1 LRGRSRQEEDSG
13 VALPRLRPVL
23 GFLLALTV
31 LAELAAMPLSWGLE
45 PAWDTLLLAV
55 SSTVT
60 TAAGA
65 LILSRHPRHV
75 IGWLLIIQGLE
86 AALAG
91 DLCQG
96 WGLRAADQGWPLG
109 PPAEF
114 VVTASWLSTA
124 PLGVA
129 VLLLFPTGRLLA
141 RRWFLVLALSVV
153 GVLAGVP
160 GWVFSS
166 EAGSEYQSG
175 HNPYAV
181 GWLPAWELFVGGFA
195 VVGVS
200 LLASLVAVVV
210 RFRASSGVERLQLK
224 WFALASGALAIGLPL
239 AGALWWVTPIAH
251 VIPALVVTAWPI
263 AICVAILRYRLY
275 DVDLVISR
283 TFTYATL
290 TVLLATVYGG
300 AVVVLGAVIGR
311 QSVWAT
317 AGATLLAA
325 AAFRLAHR
333 RVQDVVDRR
342 FRRQRHDALA
352 VVTGFVDD
360 LRHDRAEPE
369 QVVAAIRAAMRNPG
383 LELRF
388 VLQPDGPPVDE
399 RGRPVAD
406 ADPDRERVPVER
418 GGMTLG
424 EVVWSPG
431 SDADRALLSSV
442 LDAASIAIEM
452 ARLRVELRQRLVEV
466 DESRARIAAVADDER
481 RRLER
486 DLHDGAQQRLVSIGL
501 ALRHAQHELDARPEA
516 ARRTLDG
523 AVVEVSAAIEELRSL
538 AHGLRPALLQAG
550 LGPALRELASRSPVA
565 VVVSATSDRYPVDV
579 ESAAYFVACEG
590 LTNAVKHAHAG
601 EVRLEVTRQD
611 STLVVSVADD
621 GVGGASVG
629 RGSGLTGLSDR
640 VAARGGRLRV
650 ESVRGHG
657 TTLSAELP
665 CVS

>member
-1 LRGRSRQEEDSG
+1 M
-13 VALPRLRPVL
+13 ALPRLRPVL
-23 GFLLALTV
+23 AFLLALSV
-31 LAELAAMPLSWGLE
+31 LAELAAVPLSWGLE

-55 SSTVT
+55 SSPVT

-65 LILSRHPRHV
+65 LILSRHPRHA
-75 IGWLLIIQGLE
+75 IGWLLVVQGIV
-86 AALAG
+86 AALGG
-91 DLCQG
+91 DLAQG

-114 VVTASWLSTA
+114 VSTASWLPTA

-129 VLLLFPTGRLLA
+129 VLLLFPTGRLLS
-141 RRWFLVLALSVV
+141 RRWSLVLGLSVI
-153 GVLAGVP
+153 GVLAAEP
-160 GWVFSS
+160 GWVFNPT
-166 EAGSEYQSG
+166 AGDEYVSG

-181 GWLPAWELFVGGFA
+181 AWLPTEVLFVGGFTI
-195 VVGVS
+195 VGAS
-200 LLASLVAVVV
+200 LLAGLVAVVV
-210 RFRASSGVERLQLK
+210 RFRTSSGVERLQLK

-239 AGALWWVTPIAH
+239 GGALWWVTPIAH
-251 VIPALVVTAWPI
+251 VIPALVVTLWPI

-290 TVLLATVYGG
+290 TILLAAVYAG
-300 AVVVLGAVIGR
+300 AVVVLGAVVGR
-311 QSVWAT
+311 DSAWVT

-325 AAFRLAHR
+325 VVFRLAHR
-333 RVQDVVDRR
+333 HVQDVVDRR
-342 FRRQRHDALA
+342 FRRQRHDALD

-369 QVVAAIRAAMRNPG
+369 QVVDALRAAMRNPG

-388 VLQPDGPPVDE
+388 VLQLDGPPVDE
-399 RGRPVAD
+399 RGHHVAD
-406 ADPDRERVPVER
+406 ADADRERVPVRR
-418 GGMTLG
+418 GGMSLG
-424 EVVWSPG
+424 EVVWSPR
-431 SDADRALLSSV
+431 SDADRVLLPSV
-442 LDAASIAIEM
+442 LDAGSIAIEM

-466 DESRARIAAVADDER
+466 DESRARIAAVADSER

-501 ALRHAQHELDARPEA
+501 ALRHAQHELAGRPEE
-516 ARRTLDG
+516 ARRTLDD
-523 AVVEVSAAIEELRSL
+523 AVVEVSAAIEELRAL

-550 LGPALRELASRSPVA
+550 LGPALRELASRSPVP
-565 VVVSATSDRYPVDV
+565 VVVTATSDRFPSDV
-579 ESAAYFVACEG
+579 ETAAYFVACEG
-590 LTNAVKHAHAG
+590 LTNAVKHARAS
-601 EVRLEVTRQD
+601 EVRLGVARQD

-621 GVGGASVG
+621 GVGGAAVG
-629 RGSGLTGLSDR
+629 RGSGLTGLTDR
-640 VAARGGRLRV
+640 VAARGGRLLI
-650 ESVRGHG
+650 ESVRGRG

>member
-1 LRGRSRQEEDSG
+1 
-13 VALPRLRPVL
+13 VAFPRLRPVL

-31 LAELAAMPLSWGLE
+31 LTVLAELAAVLLSWGLE
-45 PAWDTLLLAV
+45 PAWDTMLLAV

-65 LILSRHPRHV
+65 LILSRHPRHA
-75 IGWLLIIQGLE
+75 IGWLLVAQGLV

-91 DLCQG
+91 DLAQG
-96 WGLRAADQGWPLG
+96 WGLRAADRGWPGG

-114 VVTASWLSTA
+114 VAPGSWLPTA
-124 PLGVA
+124 PLAVA

-141 RRWFLVLALSVV
+141 RRWSVV
-153 GVLAGVP
+153 LGLSFVGGVLMAEP
-160 GWVFSS
+160 GWVLNPD
-166 EAGSEYQSG
+166 AGSEYVAG

-181 GWLPAWELFVGGFA
+181 DWLPTHELFVGGFTIVA
-195 VVGVS
+195 AS
-200 LLASLVAVVV
+200 LLAGLAAVVI
-210 RFRASSGVERLQLK
+210 RFRTSSGVERLQLK
-224 WFALASGALAIGLPL
+224 WFALASGTLAVGLPL
-239 AGALWWVTPIAH
+239 GGALWWVTPIAH
-251 VIPALVVTAWPI
+251 VIPALVVTIWPI

-290 TVLLATVYGG
+290 TVLLAAVYAGT
-300 AVVVLGAVIGR
+300 VVVLGAVIGR
-311 QSVWAT
+311 ESVWAT

-325 AAFRLAHR
+325 AVFRLAHR
-333 RVQDVVDRR
+333 RVQDLVDRR
-342 FRRQRHDALA
+342 FRRQRHDALK

-369 QVVAAIRAAMRNPG
+369 QVVDAIRAAMSNPG

-399 RGRPVAD
+399 RGHPVAD
-406 ADPDRERVPVER
+406 ADPDRERVPVRR

-424 EVVWSPG
+424 EVAWSPG
-431 SDADRALLSSV
+431 SDADRALLRSV

-452 ARLRVELRQRLVEV
+452 ARLRVELRQRLAEV

-486 DLHDGAQQRLVSIGL
+486 DLHYGAQQRLVSIGL
-501 ALRHAQHELDARPEA
+501 ALRHAQHELVGDPEA

-523 AVVEVSAAIEELRSL
+523 AVVEITAAIEELRAL

-550 LGPALRELASRSPVA
+550 LGPALRELASRSPVP
-565 VVVSATSDRYPVDV
+565 VVVSATSDRFPTDV
-579 ESAAYFVACEG
+579 EAAAYFVACEG
-590 LTNAVKHAHAG
+590 LTNAVKHARADQ
-601 EVRLEVTRQD
+601 VRLEVTRQD
-611 STLVVSVADD
+611 SILVVSVADD

-640 VAARGGRLRV
+640 VAARGGRLLI
-650 ESVRGHG
+650 ESVRGRG